1 MFSGQ
6 ADKKGQSFKAS
17 FDEQNLSIIKV
28 KMDVIKKQVNEL
40 MENQNHMLVA
50 IKYLDEKLKEILSNA
65 HDKETDEIKDI
76 LESQGMIDG
85 IIVPNSDDILAMKKT
100 KEENAVALR
109 AVEAKIQIIN
119 EEIELTNKKIVV
131 KASEG
136 GKVKQTIKC
145 NLCDKDYERFIDL
158 ENHI

>member
-1 MFSGQ
+1 
-6 ADKKGQSFKAS
+6 
-17 FDEQNLSIIKV
+17 
-28 KMDVIKKQVNEL
+28 MDVIKKQVNEL

-76 LESQGMIDG
+76 IESQGMIDG
-85 IIVPNSDDILAMKKT
+85 IIVKNSDYILALKKT
-100 KEENAVALR
+100 KEDNAVALR

-119 EEIELTNKKIVV
+119 EEIELTNKKIFV

>member
-40 MENQNHMLVA
+40 MENQNHMLVT
-50 IKYLDEKLKEILSNA
+50 IKYVDEKLKEMFSNA

-76 LESQGMIDG
+76 FESQGMIDG
-85 IIVPNSDDILAMKKT
+85 IN
-100 KEENAVALR
+100 
-109 AVEAKIQIIN
+109 Q
-119 EEIELTNKKIVV
+119 
-131 KASEG
+131 
-136 GKVKQTIKC
+136 
-145 NLCDKDYERFIDL
+145 
-158 ENHI
+158 